1 MNFFG
6 NGTYALLLIVFAE
19 VWRGLG
25 FWTLYFLAS
34 LQSVP
39 EELLDAAR
47 VDGAKGFQRF
57 RRVTVPMLRPM
68 LLFAVVIAIIANF
81 QVFDTVYVLT
91 SGRAVP
97 VDLDDR
103 LVHLEAAVPVPA
115 DGSGLR
121 GRGAPARDHPL
132 PDGDLVLAPGHAP
145 APRAG
150 NLMAAPG
157 ATLDERRGRA
167 AARRLRA
174 GRTPEPVRPYRARAS
189 APTWS

>member
-1 MNFFG
+1 M
-6 NGTYALLLIVFAE
+6 LAE

-57 RRVTVPMLRPM
+57 RRVTLPLLRPM

-91 SGRAVP
+91 QGGPYQSTSTIVWFIWK
-97 VDLDDR
+97 R
-103 LVHLEAAVPVPA
+103 LFQFQQTGP
-115 DGSGLR
+115 GLR
-121 GRGAPARDHPL
+121 GGRAPARDHPRS
-132 PDGDLVLAPGHAP
+132 DGALVLAPRLA
-145 APRAG
+145 
-150 NLMAAPG
+150 
-157 ATLDERRGRA
+157 RA
-167 AARRLRA
+167 ATS
-174 GRTPEPVRPYRARAS
+174 GRP
-189 APTWS
+189 